1 MAARFL
7 DGHAADGSGISRRP
21 GCFPAFCM
29 AGKPCLAPVP
39 GISLFSSDFIIGERR
54 GQGKM
59 QEKTQKKQIGED
71 GHALRICSAAPFHF
85 DAHPYGVKEC
95 RQAKHGHELL
105 MRLETVLR
113 LDAAHA
119 PIGREMAWS
128 IKMPEALAAKG
139 GAYHLPV
146 EIELS

>member
-7 DGHAADGSGISRRP
+7 DGHAADGSGVSRQP
-21 GCFPAFCM
+21 GRCPAFCT
-29 AGKPCLAPVP
+29 AGKPCLAPVL
-39 GISLFSSDFIIGERR
+39 GSSLFSSDFIIGERQ
-54 GQGKM
+54 GQGKV
-59 QEKTQKKQIGED
+59 QGKTQKKQIGED
-71 GHALRICSAAPFHF
+71 GHALRTCSAAPFHF

-105 MRLETVLR
+105 MRLETLLR

-146 EIELS
+146 EPS

>member
-1 MAARFL
+1 
-7 DGHAADGSGISRRP
+7 
-21 GCFPAFCM
+21 
-29 AGKPCLAPVP
+29 
-39 GISLFSSDFIIGERR
+39 
-54 GQGKM
+54 M

-71 GHALRICSAAPFHF
+71 GHALRICSTAPFHF

>member
-1 MAARFL
+1 MVRAFPGGRAAFL
-7 DGHAADGSGISRRP
+7 PFAWLESPAWLPFPGSA
-21 GCFPAFCM
+21 CF
-29 AGKPCLAPVP
+29 LL
-39 GISLFSSDFIIGERR
+39 IFIIGERR

-59 QEKTQKKQIGED
+59 QEKTQKKQIGEN

-95 RQAKHGHELL
+95 RQAKQGHELL